1 MEYRPRIQSAW
12 GIPTSAERLAVAA
25 AMGVVH
31 RELTPDEHR
40 IAVALAG
47 DTSEEVRRLDRQ
59 VDDYRHR
66 LWLSEDRCA
75 DLAAQLAD
83 CERRCLDLRRMI
95 G

>member
-12 GIPTSAERLAVAA
+12 GIPTSAERLAVVY
-25 AMGVVH
+25 AMGALH
-31 RELTPDEHR
+31 RELTPDESKVA
-40 IAVALAG
+40 IAVAQETA
-47 DTSEEVRRLDRQ
+47 EEVRRLDRQ

-75 DLAAQLAD
+75 DLAAQLAE